1 LARKSIVVAALAVFG
16 VSATLASAA
25 AAADPWAAAQK
36 RLSYPIYEPTQTL
49 DHRVSSFGYQPC
61 PGGKSRSSIFATY
74 GSYKGVLMS
83 KTKGFGIFEG
93 SPAICSDHA
102 EFWPQGT
109 RTIGG
114 VKATLGVYCDVP
126 KHCSLAQGVAN
137 GYILLW
143 KRGKTRIQMDSAHI
157 TLAQFLKVAS
167 SLKPVA

>member
-1 LARKSIVVAALAVFG
+1 MAWKLTAVVALAVFCT
-16 VSATLASAA
+16 SAAIAA
-25 AAADPWAAAQK
+25 AAADPWQAAQK
-36 RLSYPIYEPTQTL
+36 RLSYPIYEPAQTL
-49 DHRVSSFGYQPC
+49 GYKISSFGYQPC
-61 PGGKSRSSIFATY
+61 PGGKSKSSIFATY

-109 RTIGG
+109 RLIGG
-114 VKATLGVYCDVP
+114 VKASLGVYCGLP
-126 KHCSLAQGVAN
+126 KHCSLAQGVTN

-143 KRGKTRIQMDSAHI
+143 KRGKTRIQMDSAHL

-167 SLKPVA
+167 SLQPVSK

>member
-1 LARKSIVVAALAVFG
+1 VAALAVFG

-25 AAADPWAAAQK
+25 AAAAAAADPWAAAQK
-36 RLSYPIYEPTQTL
+36 RLSYPIFEPTQTL
-49 DHRVSSFGYQPC
+49 GHKVSSFGYQPC